1 MLVQESDGM
10 LLQEGLTIIIG
21 GLRVSIQRKRLR
33 LISRCLNQVIIRAT
47 FRFFPLTT
55 SVHDATATAVQQAS
69 GHPAHQKKFAA
80 SSVSAQRIVTLPQ
93 RSFLLTRLCT
103 KQGKLF
109 FLLLSLSRHSPPNT
123 LVSFSKRSKWNNGR
137 ALLLGDTCFFLLF
150 DTCNKEKAKSDYSKP
165 SFRILSQEK

>member
-1 MLVQESDGM
+1 MLVQESDDM
-10 LLQEGLTIIIG
+10 LLQEGLTIIVG

-55 SVHDATATAVQQAS
+55 SVHDATATAVQKAS

-109 FLLLSLSRHSPPNT
+109 FLLLSLLRHFPLFVSPKRIIKMKERKV
-123 LVSFSKRSKWNNGR
+123 LVTRSFFTFTFHTRH
-137 ALLLGDTCFFLLF
+137 L
-150 DTCNKEKAKSDYSKP
+150 
-165 SFRILSQEK
+165 